1 MSLSKQILLFGDRTN
16 PFDEGIRKL
25 AERKENP
32 YLLAFFDRCHFA
44 IRAEIGKLPARTR
57 AEFPR
62 FSSILELLARHR
74 KSDDNPAIEGALTCL
89 HQVALFIA

>member
-25 AERKENP
+25 AERKDNP
-32 YLLAFFDRCHFA
+32 YLLAFFERCNFA
-44 IRAEIGKLPARTR
+44 IRAEIGKLPSRLR

-62 FSSILELLARHR
+62 FSSILDLLARHR
-74 KSDDNPAIEGALTCL
+74 KTHDNPAIEGALTCF
-89 HQVALFIA
+89 HQIATFIA